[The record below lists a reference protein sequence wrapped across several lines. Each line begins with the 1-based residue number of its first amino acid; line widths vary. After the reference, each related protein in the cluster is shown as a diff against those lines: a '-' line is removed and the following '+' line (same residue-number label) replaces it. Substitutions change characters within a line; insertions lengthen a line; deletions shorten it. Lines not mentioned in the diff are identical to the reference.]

1 VLCPYTSL
9 SARNAQST
17 LNAWFQSEKKGVSP
31 AYPVE
36 VKISKKC
43 SLPLELEEE
52 ATATAL
58 PHQAVQ
64 TVLLLHAIHVNK
76 VHQ

>member
-1 VLCPYTSL
+1 VLCQYTSL

-17 LNAWFQSEKKGVSP
+17 LNAWFQSETRRVSP

-52 ATATAL
+52 ATESAL

-64 TVLLLHAIHVNK
+64 AVLLLHAIHVNN

>member
-1 VLCPYTSL
+1 MSL

-17 LNAWFQSEKKGVSP
+17 LNAWFQSEKRRVSP

-43 SLPLELEEE
+43 SLPLELPGE
-52 ATATAL
+52 AAASAL
-58 PHQAVQ
+58 LHQAVQ
-64 TVLLLHAIHVNK
+64 PVLLLHAIHVNK
-76 VHQ
+76 VLQ